1 MKKIMI
7 SAAIFAA
14 MMVSCNTET
23 NEFINECEN
32 ATANTGIFEEEKPIQ
47 KSGDYDKFVKCAIQI
62 VEMHRQFDYFRS
74 VLPANILQ
82 RIDTDNYTI
91 DEAVFAIYLWWK
103 NPETWDVLTEWT
115 IFDDFC
121 ANMPVNYLN
130 KYGFYW

>member
-1 MKKIMI
+1 MI

-14 MMVSCNTET
+14 MMVSCTTET
-23 NEFINECEN
+23 TEFVNEYENE
-32 ATANTGIFEEEKPIQ
+32 TANTGIFEEEKPLQ
-47 KSGDYDKFVKCAIQI
+47 REGDYDKFVKCAIEI
-62 VEMHRQFDYFRS
+62 VEMHRQFDYFRA

-121 ANMPVNYLN
+121 ANMPVEYID
-130 KYGFYW
+130 KYGFCW

>member
-14 MMVSCNTET
+14 MMVSCTTET
-23 NEFINECEN
+23 TEFVNEYENE
-32 ATANTGIFEEEKPIQ
+32 TANVGIFDAEKPLQ
-47 KSGDYDKFVKCAIQI
+47 REPNYDKFVKCAIEI
-62 VEMHRQFDYFRS
+62 VEMHRQFDYFRA

-82 RIDTDNYTI
+82 RIDTESYTI

-121 ANMPVNYLN
+121 ANMPVEYID
-130 KYGFYW
+130 KYGFHW

>member
-14 MMVSCNTET
+14 MMVSCTTET
-23 NEFINECEN
+23 TEFVNEYENEATNVGFFEDEKPLQRAINYDEFVKS
-32 ATANTGIFEEEKPIQ
+32 ATA
-47 KSGDYDKFVKCAIQI
+47 I
-62 VEMHRQFDYFRS
+62 VEMHRQFDYFRA

-121 ANMPVNYLN
+121 ANMPVEYID